1 MNDSERDMM
10 LARID
15 ANVGSLKEAYQAH
28 QVNDD
33 EVHKGLGDRLNSLE
47 AARSRQ
53 KGAIT
58 ATTVIVSALWGL
70 VLAIVGALS
79 WSK

>member
-15 ANVGSLKEAYQAH
+15 ENVLHLKAAALAH
-28 QVNDD
+28 QEQDD
-33 EVHKGLGDRLNSLE
+33 KIHEGLAQRLNSLE
-47 AARSRQ
+47 ATRSRQ

-58 ATTVIVSALWGL
+58 ASVAIVSALWGGL
-70 VLAIVGALS
+70 LAALGVF
-79 WSK
+79 WNK

>member
-15 ANVGSLKEAYQAH
+15 ENVLHLKVTIGDH
-28 QVNDD
+28 QNKDD
-33 EVHKGLGDRLNSLE
+33 VLHAALNGRLNSLE

-53 KGAIT
+53 KGAIAAST
-58 ATTVIVSALWGL
+58 AIVSALWAALATAIGL
-70 VLAIVGALS
+70 
-79 WSK
+79 WNR

>member
-15 ANVGSLKEAYQAH
+15 ENVLHLKATVGDH
-28 QVNDD
+28 QNKDD
-33 EVHKGLGDRLNSLE
+33 ALHAALNGRLNSLE

-53 KGAIT
+53 KGAIAAST
-58 ATTVIVSALWGL
+58 AIASALWAGL
-70 VLAIVGALS
+70 LAAAGFV